1 MVVSTPSYLNS
12 ENIDTRKYQHVIAD
26 NCVNKNSLVVIP
38 TGLGKTIIAVLV
50 AAKTLELYPEG
61 SKIIVLAPT
70 RPLIDQHY
78 NTFSKFLTIS
88 QKQFCV
94 LTGKTDPEKRT
105 QIFNDNQILFYTPQT
120 LRNDLVTNKYNL
132 KNVCFIVFD
141 EVHHAAGDYPYT
153 LIADTYFEQNPDGNI
168 LGLTASPGSSKQK
181 INALCDAM
189 HIPLKNCHFRT
200 REDDD
205 VKEYIKPLDIFKVS
219 VEMTELMRDVYIAL
233 KYLIEERLQYLS
245 SITFLEHKGKDL
257 FQKVI
262 RKDLLKLNSEL
273 VELLN
278 RESDK
283 TGVYTALSINAQLLI
298 LYYMIEL
305 VEQQGLINLLDYLEE
320 GIYKKTKKKKCSKAV
335 KVLAGD
341 RRIYQIYIELKKNN
355 EYSPEALV
363 HPKYW
368 ALEKVL
374 LDEIEHNK
382 NSKILVFVKFRIT
395 IKNLVES
402 LKNKSDLRPV
412 KFVGQASKSEE
423 DKGLSQKQQI
433 EILEAFRKGTY
444 NILISTSV
452 GEEGLDIAEC
462 DMVVFFDVVASEI
475 RYIQRRGRTARHRE
489 GKVIILYTKATN
501 DDIYMKIVLGKL
513 KKMNVNL
520 KSSQNLKEC
529 YSKKVLRNRISVENE
544 DIEPDLIK
552 SKKNED
558 KKEMKSKPHT
568 EIVNT
573 RENKENKGTLDFFI
587 CNSQLQNNR
596 KTKPMLKEKGSPIIC
611 LEQKK
616 ECDIILSKL
625 IPPKLGVRK
634 ALSEENIDHIIS
646 DVAWHVIMY
655 NEVIIQI
662 YNPKAI
668 SKISLLHDQN
678 KIPEHIRLVIA
689 IFDFIDFQESFGGEK
704 QLLKRK
710 IKSYEN
716 DLRIKIIFIDNYEE
730 LYFIM
735 KNIVKDKRKER

>member
-1 MVVSTPSYLNS
+1 MVVSTSHYLNS
-12 ENIDTRKYQHVIAD
+12 EKIDTRKYQHFIAD

-61 SKIIVLAPT
+61 SKIVIMAPT

-88 QKQFCV
+88 QEKFCV
-94 LTGKTDPEKRT
+94 LTGKTDPEKRA
-105 QIFNDNQILFYTPQT
+105 QLFNDNQVLFYTPQT
-120 LRNDLVTNKYNL
+120 LRNDLVTNKYDL
-132 KNVCFIVFD
+132 KSVCFIVFD

-153 LIADTYFEQNPDGNI
+153 LIADAYFEQNPDGNI

-181 INALCDAM
+181 IDALCNIM

-205 VKEYIKPLDIFKVS
+205 VKEYLKPLDLFKVS
-219 VEMTELMRDVYIAL
+219 VEMTELMRDAYIAL
-233 KYLIEERLQYLS
+233 KYLVEERLQYLS
-245 SITFLEHKGKDL
+245 SFNFLEHKGKDL

-262 RKDLLKLNSEL
+262 RKDLLKLNLDL
-273 VELLN
+273 VDSLN
-278 RESDK
+278 KETDK

-298 LYYMIEL
+298 LYHMLEL

-320 GIYKKTKKKKCSKAV
+320 GIYKKTKKKNCSKAV

-341 RRIYQIYIELKKNN
+341 RRIYQIYVELKKNS
-355 EYSPEALV
+355 EYSPETLV
-363 HPKYW
+363 HPKYK

-374 LDEIEHNK
+374 LDEIDHNK

-402 LKNKSDLRPV
+402 LKSVSSLRPV

-433 EILEAFRKGTY
+433 EILEAFKKGTY
-444 NILISTSV
+444 NVLVSTSV

-462 DMVVFFDVVASEI
+462 DMVVFYDVVASEI

-489 GKVIILYTKATN
+489 GKVIILHTKETN

-520 KSSQNLKEC
+520 KNSQNLKES
-529 YSKKVLRNRISVENE
+529 YAKKIRENQP
-544 DIEPDLIK
+544 EPDINSDAIDPIPITEQTNNSTEEK
-552 SKKNED
+552 IENTNSKRK
-558 KKEMKSKPHT
+558 
-568 EIVNT
+568 
-573 RENKENKGTLDFFI
+573 REKKGTLDFFI
-587 CNSQLQNNR
+587 NRSQIQNKKQSKPPLTEKSTLNARLTQKINR
-596 KTKPMLKEKGSPIIC
+596 NIV
-611 LEQKK
+611 
-616 ECDIILSKL
+616 LSKS
-625 IPPKLGVRK
+625 IPTKLGIRK
-634 ALSEENIDHIIS
+634 ALSEENIDHVIADIS
-646 DVAWHVIMY
+646 WHVIMY
-655 NEVIIQI
+655 NEVILQI
-662 YNPKAI
+662 YDPKAL
-668 SKISLLHDQN
+668 SKITLLQDQA
-678 KIPEHIRLVIA
+678 KIPESIKLAIA
-689 IFDFIDFQESFGGEK
+689 IFDFVDFQENFGGEK
-704 QLLKRK
+704 QLLRKK

-716 DLRIKIIFIDNYEE
+716 DVKFKLIFIDNYEE

-735 KNIVKDKRKER
+735 KNIVKDRRKES